1 MTLHLSHLPHLI
13 QAALAF
19 TLLCA
24 GLVHA
29 QMHLLQDRI
38 WDTRSQVFVNA
49 DALHER
55 AAISTHVLLGELHDS
70 AIHHR
75 LQLEVLRTLDKRG
88 LKPALAMEQCDTGH
102 QAALSAA
109 QAAGE
114 RDAEKLADAGR
125 LDRRGWNWPLYRDL
139 VAFAGER
146 GWPLIAANLSRSE
159 ARDIAL
165 GKLTPALPPADP
177 AQMSA
182 LEDALVRGHCGH
194 RLPPEQ
200 MGRLVAA
207 QRARDARM
215 AVALEEAGRS
225 YATVVFITGS
235 GHVHREHAVPRYMK
249 NDSNVLVIAFV
260 EVDAG
265 RNSPQDYAL
274 AGYDYAWFTAA
285 TPRENPCKGP
295 IGTSMPGGR

>member
-1 MTLHLSHLPHLI
+1 MPLHLPHLI
-13 QAALAF
+13 NTTLAF
-19 TLLCA
+19 ILLCA
-24 GLVHA
+24 GLAHA
-29 QMHLLQDRI
+29 QPHPLQDRI

-49 DALHER
+49 DTLHER
-55 AAISTHVLLGELHDS
+55 AAKSAYVLLGELHDS

-75 LQLEVLRTLDKRG
+75 LQLEVLRMLDSHG
-88 LKPALAMEQCDTGH
+88 LKPALAMEQLDVEH
-102 QAALSAA
+102 QPAITAA
-109 QAAGE
+109 QTAGE

-125 LDRRGWNWPLYRDL
+125 LDRRSWNWPLYRDL
-139 VAFAGER
+139 VAFASER
-146 GWPLIAANLSRSE
+146 GWPLIAANLSRNE

-182 LEDALVRGHCGH
+182 LEDALVRGHCGYH
-194 RLPPEQ
+194 LPPEQ
-200 MGRLVAA
+200 MERLLAA

-215 AVALEEAGRS
+215 AAALEEAGRGN
-225 YATVVFITGS
+225 ATVVFITGS

-274 AGYDYAWFTAA
+274 AGYDFAWFTAA
-285 TPRENPCKGP
+285 TLRDDPCKGP
-295 IGTSMPGGR
+295 MGAAIPGSR